1 MRKPGKARFFHVR
14 RTGQIAERCMSFW
27 HELIVAFCLLLV
39 LEGILPFLYPQRW
52 RRLVEQLA
60 TVDDRTLRIC
70 GLISMLAGTLLLY
83 LVR

>member
-1 MRKPGKARFFHVR
+1 
-14 RTGQIAERCMSFW
+14 MSFW